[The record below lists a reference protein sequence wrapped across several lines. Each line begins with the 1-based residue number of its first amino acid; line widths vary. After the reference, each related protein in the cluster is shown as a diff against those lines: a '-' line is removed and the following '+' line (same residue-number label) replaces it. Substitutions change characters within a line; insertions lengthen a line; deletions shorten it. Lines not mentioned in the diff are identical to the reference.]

1 MRMSV
6 NWGKSTPLLDRELKA
21 SNPTIKMDEM
31 DKKIG
36 NNLNAPICHNKTRN
50 KLNKPQNNLL
60 RNDISI
66 SGILLNYK
74 NW

>member
-1 MRMSV
+1 MRMLV

-21 SNPTIKMDEM
+21 SNLTIKMDEM
-31 DKKIG
+31 GKKIG
-36 NNLNAPICHNKTRN
+36 NNLNAPICLNKTRN
-50 KLNKPQNNLL
+50 KLNNPQNNLL